1 MFSYQPPLVTARKG
15 EIGPPRPGTRIGGLE
30 ALEPRNWGS
39 GAGLARFGPISRFG
53 RFRGPGN
60 HEIPLTPGV
69 PKNTFLGSSN
79 GKFPEFGRI
88 QQKTAKNSVF
98 PLTPGQFWGVP
109 PPNRAIPGSG
119 RAILGSPAGGG
130 WILGS
135 GTPESGIALDLCFP
149 RNRPISRFSRFWQ
162 NSTNSPIS
170 CFLAFRRNQG
180 CFVGGCIRLMVVEVP
195 PISEYQHRGF

>member
-1 MFSYQPPLVTARKG
+1 MCRDRKNLLTDGKQRSAHVSGSGIPLWEECTKTHQKVRNNILFSYQPPLVTARKG

-130 WILGS
+130 EFWGLG
-135 GTPESGIALDLCFP
+135 P
-149 RNRPISRFSRFWQ
+149 Q
-162 NSTNSPIS
+162 NP
-170 CFLAFRRNQG
+170 G
-180 CFVGGCIRLMVVEVP
+180 
-195 PISEYQHRGF
+195 